1 MCSLAQSCWLF
12 ATPYVSCIVG
22 GFFTTE
28 PPGNHPNRSA
38 YSEECTF
45 QKLPSHSSSSPP
57 ATLCLL
63 PNKMGLLLLL
73 SLQVLHESNWFLN
86 PFQAQKLSELLFL
99 GILTVSPKKHW
110 PPGARDTS
118 WHQKCLLISI
128 HIFPQTFYSS
138 SILRYIPKLAEEKD
152 PQILSCVGLSKLG
165 SLKHLIE
172 VIKDRKVVS
181 LAITMPKVNH
191 SFWTTK
197 FFRNPQHRASLEQQ
211 FKFKCFP

>member
-128 HIFPQTFYSS
+128 HIFSS
-138 SILRYIPKLAEEKD
+138 NFLLFLHFKVHSQISRGKRPPNTLMCWVVKTGILKAP
-152 PQILSCVGLSKLG
+152 
-165 SLKHLIE
+165 
-172 VIKDRKVVS
+172 DRSHK
-181 LAITMPKVNH
+181 
-191 SFWTTK
+191 
-197 FFRNPQHRASLEQQ
+197 R
-211 FKFKCFP
+211 